1 MDAPARNIFSVSRV
15 NSLIRDILQN
25 ELHLQNIW
33 MEGEITNLVHHTSGH
48 IYFSLK
54 DEQSTISCTFFK
66 YANQKVREIKLAN
79 GMRIQARGGI
89 SVFAPRGSYQF
100 NVQQVLPAG
109 EGLLR
114 LQIEQLKK
122 KLHAEGLFDLSR
134 KRPLPPFPFTLGV
147 ASAPTGAAIQDI
159 IRVARSRFPGI
170 NILLAP
176 CVVQGPGAV
185 ESIVYAIQ
193 LLNRPEFNVDVIIAG
208 RGGGSFENLLPFND
222 ERVARAFAGSRV
234 PIVSAVGHEI
244 DHPISDLAADDFA
257 PTPSAAVLKVL
268 PLMSEITERIE
279 ECALRLRLSLVH
291 SHTRGRRR
299 LLQILNSK
307 IHKKPAAML
316 EIWQMR
322 MDQMHRS
329 FNLGMQSRLHSNNR
343 RLEKFDHFGMHF
355 KAGLKRHEE
364 RFKLLEERLTNFSPL
379 ATLRRG
385 YSLVRDKDKKVIR
398 SAAQVERGD
407 EIEIMLSQGRL
418 KAKVT
423 EALKE

>member
-1 MDAPARNIFSVSRV
+1 
-15 NSLIRDILQN
+15 
-25 ELHLQNIW
+25 
-33 MEGEITNLVHHTSGH
+33 
-48 IYFSLK
+48 
-54 DEQSTISCTFFK
+54 
-66 YANQKVREIKLAN
+66 
-79 GMRIQARGGI
+79 
-89 SVFAPRGSYQF
+89 
-100 NVQQVLPAG
+100 
-109 EGLLR
+109 
-114 LQIEQLKK
+114 
-122 KLHAEGLFDLSR
+122 
-134 KRPLPPFPFTLGV
+134 
-147 ASAPTGAAIQDI
+147 
-159 IRVARSRFPGI
+159 
-170 NILLAP
+170 
-176 CVVQGPGAV
+176 
-185 ESIVYAIQ
+185 
-193 LLNRPEFNVDVIIAG
+193 
-208 RGGGSFENLLPFND
+208 
-222 ERVARAFAGSRV
+222 
-234 PIVSAVGHEI
+234 HEI

-329 FNLGMQSRLHSNNR
+329 FNLGMQSRLHSNSR

-355 KAGLKRHEE
+355 KAGLKRNEE